1 MGDGTPT
8 DAVPDAV
15 PPTRTDQWPRTRRE
29 RTRNHDLPPSRL
41 RRLRADPEAPTR
53 VRVDPEAPTR
63 VRVDPEAPTRVRTGP
78 EAPTRVRPQAATP
91 PTETRRAAPSRGG
104 HFGGAF
110 PAALLNRYE
119 PHQVAGSGTEGT
131 VWQVRRLDG
140 GGDAAVKVT
149 RTGQAMDTELLDH
162 LRDEAYLRHVPR
174 IVDYGQ
180 VEHAGIGCDWVAME
194 YLPVTLADRIAEL
207 SRAGRHTDP
216 RATDPIVR
224 ELVAMLDFWQRRV
237 ARNPVDFK
245 PANILVRPGAGPGQF
260 VIADFGGVAKLTASR
275 SFSPEIQVTVAYMA
289 PEQLAGSNHPAGP
302 WWGLGNVLYELFTGR
317 PRYLDQDGLLL
328 SDEVLQYDLVFSEEV
343 DLSAVTDPR
352 RRLLLQGL
360 FTRNPAHRWQAGQV
374 RQWLDGAS
382 PAVVRT
388 QAPAGAA
395 GAGHAHRPVTFLG
408 DPYHAPSVLAWTML
422 NRSGEA
428 AEWLVD
434 GGARRLLSWLRDD
447 VRDTLFDLHYLHD
460 VDRARG
466 TGRARAAALAVL
478 AFGAAFAPS
487 AVPHYR
493 ERPVDAAGLT
503 RIGTEP
509 DVVAVLDEL
518 LAASV
523 PAVAARYDCDHPEC
537 SGEHCGRLL
546 ALVRLPQVVA
556 ETDRLA
562 RELGGGGRT
571 GDGLTV
577 DERAHAYRLAVWLT
591 VQPEEH
597 ARLLARLSPL
607 PAALYRLPL
616 SGRVAAMTALAAA
629 VLADSVAR
637 AWGAARRRPADD
649 VRRRWSALR
658 RRAVGADPTTVH
670 GSAALIAAEVLRGRR
685 TAGGRASA
693 TGQAGQAGQAGQ
705 TGWAGR
711 FGRNGQPGTSR
722 WAGAGRAGRP
732 RPWRAW
738 AATWWTTCGPAL
750 PRQAG
755 AALLVLVALA
765 LVLWAGALARIS
777 VDAGN
782 QLKILPNSLLGG
794 PLRTAGDHA
803 ARMVAPQ
810 LGAALAAALTLVFFP
825 ARVGRGT
832 FALAA
837 AGAGAI
843 GYLRLGPPMTVLKPP
858 PALADRVVTFEG
870 GMGSWSGVAATVG
883 IVLALVLIGRATR
896 LLGPV
901 HAARRRT
908 AAQWRSLADGRAAPV
923 VPVAPSWPR
932 PAAASWRAG
941 APGARDRAAFALGST
956 AVLVVLLWATV
967 EVRLAAV
974 GHHRTPASWGTGQT
988 GAVYQAGF
996 TLLLATASV
1005 AAALAGPRTA
1015 RRLFALWILA
1025 TLLLGA
1031 WPTALGPMEAL
1042 RIPVAEPLYRGTAE
1056 LWGHSA
1062 FWAAILIALPLACL
1076 GIQRTIARTAARAPG
1091 R

>member
-1 MGDGTPT
+1 
-8 DAVPDAV
+8 
-15 PPTRTDQWPRTRRE
+15 
-29 RTRNHDLPPSRL
+29 
-41 RRLRADPEAPTR
+41 
-53 VRVDPEAPTR
+53 
-63 VRVDPEAPTRVRTGP
+63 
-78 EAPTRVRPQAATP
+78 
-91 PTETRRAAPSRGG
+91 APSRGG

-119 PHQVAGSGTEGT
+119 PHRVAGSGTEGT
-131 VWQVRRLDG
+131 VWHVRRLDG

-149 RTGQAMDTELLDH
+149 RAGQAMDTELLDH

-174 IVDYGQ
+174 IVHYGQ
-180 VEHAGIGCDWVAME
+180 VEHAGVGCDWVAME

-207 SRAGRHTDP
+207 TRARRHTDP

-245 PANILVRPGAGPGQF
+245 PANILVRPGGGPGQF

-275 SFSPEIQVTVAYMA
+275 SFSPEMQVTVAYMA

-317 PRYLDQDGLLL
+317 PRYLDRDGLLM

-374 RQWLDGAS
+374 RQWLEGGS

-388 QAPAGAA
+388 QGPAPAA

-434 GGARRLLSWLRDD
+434 GGARKLLAWLQDD
-447 VRDTLFDLHYLHD
+447 VRDTLFDLHYLRD
-460 VDRARG
+460 VELARG

-487 AVPHYR
+487 SVPHYR

-523 PAVAARYDCDHPEC
+523 LPVAARYDCDHPEC
-537 SGEHCGRLL
+537 SGEHCGWLL
-546 ALVRLPQVVA
+546 GLVRVPQIVA
-556 ETDRLA
+556 GTERTA
-562 RELGGGGRT
+562 RELGGGRRT

-577 DERAHAYRLAVWLT
+577 DERAHAYRLAIWLT

-607 PAALYRLPL
+607 PTALYRLPL
-616 SGRVAAMTALAAA
+616 SGRMVAVTALVAAVVVDA
-629 VLADSVAR
+629 VAR
-637 AWGAARRRPADD
+637 AWTAVRRRPADD

-658 RRAVGADPTTVH
+658 RRAVGADPGTVA
-670 GSAALIAAEVLRGRR
+670 GCAALVAAEALRARRMVGGR
-685 TAGGRASA
+685 TATS
-693 TGQAGQAGQAGQ
+693 GQAGR
-705 TGWAGR
+705 TGR
-711 FGRNGQPGTSR
+711 TGTNAR
-722 WAGAGRAGRP
+722 VGAGAARRP
-732 RPWRAW
+732 MAW
-738 AATWWTTCGPAL
+738 QAWLRVWWTNAGAAL
-750 PRQAG
+750 PRQLA
-755 AALLVLVALA
+755 AALLVLVALS
-765 LVLWAGALARIS
+765 LVFWAGALARIS
-777 VDAGN
+777 IDAGN
-782 QLKILPNSLLGG
+782 QLNILPNSLLGG

-803 ARMVAPQ
+803 ARTVTPQ
-810 LGAALAAALTLVFFP
+810 LGAALAAALTRVAFP

-832 FALAA
+832 LALAA

-870 GMGSWSGVAATVG
+870 GMGSWAGVAATVG
-883 IVLALVLIGRATR
+883 LVLALVLIERAAR
-896 LLGPV
+896 MLRPV

-908 AAQWRSLADGRAAPV
+908 VLEWRNLAAGRRAPASPASPVPPSWPGRAA
-923 VPVAPSWPR
+923 AGWR
-932 PAAASWRAG
+932 PGLA
-941 APGARDRAAFALGST
+941 GARDRALFVLGST
-956 AVLVVLLWATV
+956 VLLAILLWATV

-974 GHHRTPASWGTGQT
+974 GHHPTPASWGTGQT
-988 GAVYQAGF
+988 GAAYQAGF
-996 TLLLATASV
+996 TLLLA
-1005 AAALAGPRTA
+1005 ALSAGGAMAGPRTA
-1015 RRLFALWILA
+1015 RRLLVLWLLG

-1031 WPTALGPMEAL
+1031 WPPPLGPMEAL
-1042 RIPVAEPLYRGTAE
+1042 RIPVAEPLYGAIAAW
-1056 LWGHSA
+1056 WGHSA
-1062 FWAAILIALPLACL
+1062 FWAAILIALPLTCL
-1076 GIQRTIARTAARAPG
+1076 GVQRTVARTGPRAPG
-1091 R
+1091 H